1 MSDKTPLERDI
12 ERHERFKVPASMY
25 IIVILLLLCVAA
37 VGVYTFNL
45 QKNLVQKDNEIDLIK
60 EEFRKEKSRLI
71 DKIKQLE
78 KGASQP
84 PSQ

>member
-12 ERHERFKVPASMY
+12 ELNERFRVPASMY
-25 IIVILLLLCVAA
+25 IIVILLLICVAA

-45 QKNLVQKDNEIDLIK
+45 QKRLMNKDSEIYQIK
-60 EEFRKEKSRLI
+60 DEFRKEKSRLV

-78 KGASQP
+78 KSTPKQP
-84 PSQ
+84 AK

>member
-12 ERHERFKVPASMY
+12 ERHERFRVPVSMY
-25 IIVILLLLCVAA
+25 IIVILMLISLAA

-45 QKNLVQKDNEIDLIK
+45 QKSLLKKDNEIALMK
-60 EEFRKEKSRLI
+60 EEFLKEKSRLV

-78 KGASQP
+78 KGASKQP
-84 PSQ
+84 SK

>member
-25 IIVILLLLCVAA
+25 IIVILLLACVAA
-37 VGVYTFNL
+37 VGFYTFNL
-45 QKNLVQKDNEIDLIK
+45 QKDLVRKDNEIDLIK
-60 EEFRKEKSRLI
+60 EDFIKEKKRLM

-78 KGASQP
+78 KSASKQP
-84 PSQ
+84 SR

>member
-25 IIVILLLLCVAA
+25 IIVILLLLCIAA
-37 VGVYTFNL
+37 VGFYTFNL
-45 QKNLVQKDNEIDLIK
+45 QKALVQKDSEIDLIK
-60 EEFRKEKSRLI
+60 EDFIKEKKRLV

-78 KGASQP
+78 KSASKQP
-84 PSQ
+84 SR